1 MNDYYQEDILKDMAG
16 NSGILLAVES
26 FLEGLPNTVRDT
38 LSAGELADVILKM
51 IANVRSKRRREQ

>member
-26 FLEGLPNTVRDT
+26 FLEGLPTTVRDT
-38 LSAGELADVILKM
+38 LSAGELADAILKM
-51 IANVRSKRRREQ
+51 IANVRAKRSVQQ